1 MVICRV
7 PVIELWPAKGKL
19 TMLFLL
25 YRESFKFLIAFDFSE
40 GGIMVVDKEVVK
52 SALEPLEESFASDGS
67 KIEISSIEGNTV
79 NIKIVVFPGGCR
91 ECILPADYLEEMFK
105 NNIEEEAEEEVQ
117 VHVEIED
124 HSKEH

>member
-1 MVICRV
+1 M
-7 PVIELWPAKGKL
+7 PVIALQPAKGKL

-25 YRESFKFLIAFDFSE
+25 YRESFKFLIAFNFK

-52 SALEPLEESFASDGS
+52 SALEPLEESFESDGS

-79 NIKIVVFPGGCR
+79 NIKIVVSPGGCR
-91 ECILPADYLEEMFK
+91 ECILPADYLEGMFK
-105 NNIEEEAEEEVQ
+105 NTIEEEAEEEVH

-124 HSKEH
+124 HSEEH

>member
-1 MVICRV
+1 
-7 PVIELWPAKGKL
+7 
-19 TMLFLL
+19 
-25 YRESFKFLIAFDFSE
+25 
-40 GGIMVVDKEVVK
+40 MVVDKEVVK
-52 SALEPLEESFASDGS
+52 SALEPLEESFASDSS

-91 ECILPADYLEEMFK
+91 ECILPVDYLEEMFK
-105 NNIEEEAEEEVQ
+105 NSIEEEAEEDVQ

>member
-1 MVICRV
+1 MV
-7 PVIELWPAKGKL
+7 L
-19 TMLFLL
+19 
-25 YRESFKFLIAFDFSE
+25 
-40 GGIMVVDKEVVK
+40 DKEAVK

-79 NIKIVVFPGGCR
+79 NIKIVVFPDGCR

-105 NNIEEEAEEEVQ
+105 NSIEEETEEEVQ

>member
-1 MVICRV
+1 
-7 PVIELWPAKGKL
+7 
-19 TMLFLL
+19 
-25 YRESFKFLIAFDFSE
+25 
-40 GGIMVVDKEVVK
+40 MVVDKEVVK

-67 KIEISSIEGNTV
+67 KIEISSI